1 VLGGQGPDLT
11 QQEIDNIPF
20 FGSFL
25 YLVQGMALYEQQSDD
40 VKKAIDRMNAAIP
53 NANNQKKVGSINN
66 LGGLI
71 LDSIGLGEHVL
82 CVIPT
87 GIIAP
92 MMNQGYG
99 LTKEMGS
106 PLLWNIPCNQSLQ
119 VFAKTTNTA
128 LYLYDTVMSYMN
140 MFHPTLGTPAAYNT
154 GVWPAGAGYSAK
166 IIITVPGSAWQDTT
180 AAVPNPWYGLMQDGV
195 KDTFIKEL
203 TGNSP
208 NVLSPSLSGT
218 AYDPQALEISNY
230 STTSA
235 MVIILDPWDGCPA
248 CSSTVG
254 ELPGEICLD
263 VTTIATFGM
272 GAPFEYWLTKKG
284 LYGYLQQI
292 LTKTA
297 TKPLDEFWLISLS
310 WGTSDICYT
319 LNREK
324 SVYGLD
330 VPQAETCEG
339 LGYNEGQYVL
349 ACEVL
354 LKELTEDHKCIFF
367 VASGDCGCVSRKK
380 KSDGSVDPDSCYSV
394 DYPTCSQ
401 YVVSVGGID
410 YYEKAES
417 PRNNTSWKNLAN
429 EIAKKDAA
437 VKSSGFAKTLTTTPA
452 TAPLFTIGGL
462 QTIDNYNAITGSG
475 FHEWTTFLSTDPA
488 ASFLEKWYAD
498 SAIGKPTTPW
508 KITKNDASLV
518 DSTKWNTLN
527 PPRGTPDIAAIMHN
541 GAGVYDSQQVASP
554 SWATNL
560 GTSFSA
566 PVMAAFFSVVLSNA
580 SAAQIGQLASNNNS
594 MRQILYNVASNTS
607 ATNSPF
613 WKPSQAGNNDIDF
626 TPASGVPVLCKGFS
640 CYSRKQ
646 AGAAS
651 GEPNKW
657 DPGCGLG
664 ALDYKRLLAASWGP

>member
-1 VLGGQGPDLT
+1 
-11 QQEIDNIPF
+11 
-20 FGSFL
+20 
-25 YLVQGMALYEQQSDD
+25 
-40 VKKAIDRMNAAIP
+40 
-53 NANNQKKVGSINN
+53 
-66 LGGLI
+66 
-71 LDSIGLGEHVL
+71 
-82 CVIPT
+82 
-87 GIIAP
+87 
-92 MMNQGYG
+92 
-99 LTKEMGS
+99 
-106 PLLWNIPCNQSLQ
+106 
-119 VFAKTTNTA
+119 
-128 LYLYDTVMSYMN
+128 
-140 MFHPTLGTPAAYNT
+140 
-154 GVWPAGAGYSAK
+154 
-166 IIITVPGSAWQDTT
+166 
-180 AAVPNPWYGLMQDGV
+180 
-195 KDTFIKEL
+195 
-203 TGNSP
+203 
-208 NVLSPSLSGT
+208 
-218 AYDPQALEISNY
+218 
-230 STTSA
+230 
-235 MVIILDPWDGCPA
+235 
-248 CSSTVG
+248 
-254 ELPGEICLD
+254 
-263 VTTIATFGM
+263 
-272 GAPFEYWLTKKG
+272 
-284 LYGYLQQI
+284 
-292 LTKTA
+292 
-297 TKPLDEFWLISLS
+297 
-310 WGTSDICYT
+310 
-319 LNREK
+319 
-324 SVYGLD
+324 
-330 VPQAETCEG
+330 
-339 LGYNEGQYVL
+339 
-349 ACEVL
+349 
-354 LKELTEDHKCIFF
+354 
-367 VASGDCGCVSRKK
+367 
-380 KSDGSVDPDSCYSV
+380 
-394 DYPTCSQ
+394 
-401 YVVSVGGID
+401 VVSVGGID